1 MDTSGLLNHLRN
13 TCKTSGIY
21 KEHTNDPNKQSNLNF
36 KPKDTEDG
44 GSLAKHSFSQENCR
58 LKLAKMCIKD
68 NRPFSVVD
76 DEGFQDYSWEL
87 RPEFIL
93 PSRWTVAR
101 DCIFIFEQEVEKIKR
116 LMKRQAV
123 CLTTDTW
130 SSVQNINYSCLTA
143 HWIDD
148 TWVLHK
154 KILNFCPIENH
165 KGDTI
170 GSLVYEC
177 LKNWGIETVFTITV
191 DNASSNDG
199 AIRYLKR
206 MLKGPNDILDC
217 KYLHLRCCAHIINLV
232 VRDGLEEQFDSITR
246 IRNAVTYVRSSPARY
261 KVFEDCV
268 ACVGVKS
275 KLKPS
280 LDVDTRWN
288 STYLMLQTAV
298 VYEDAFERYVFF

>member
-1 MDTSGLLNHLRN
+1 
-13 TCKTSGIY
+13 
-21 KEHTNDPNKQSNLNF
+21 
-36 KPKDTEDG
+36 
-44 GSLAKHSFSQENCR
+44 
-58 LKLAKMCIKD
+58 MCIKD

-76 DEGFQDYSWEL
+76 DEGFREYSWEL
-87 RPEFIL
+87 RPAFIM
-93 PSRWTVAR
+93 PSRWTIAR
-101 DCIFIFEQEVEKIKR
+101 DCISVFEQEAEKVKH
-116 LMKRQAV
+116 LLKGQTV

-130 SSVQNINYSCLTA
+130 SFVQNINYMLLTI

-148 TWVLHK
+148 TWVLQK

-170 GSLVYEC
+170 GSLVYLC

-199 AIRYLKR
+199 AIRFLKR

-217 KYLHLRCCAHIINLV
+217 RYLHLRCCAHIINLV
-232 VRDGLEEQFDSITR
+232 VRDGLEEQFDSFTR

-261 KVFEDCV
+261 KSFEDCIARV
-268 ACVGVKS
+268 EVKS

-280 LDVDTRWN
+280 LDVDTRRN
-288 STYLMLQTAV
+288 STYLMLEAAV
-298 VYEDAFERYVFF
+298 VYDDAFESFFNIYAVF